1 MTFDKIVTLVSV
13 LIALV
18 SVIFAIKNSK
28 RNDVKDIEKR
38 ASENAIINVKLDTIQ
53 NNITDIKYDVSATKQ
68 DVSKLSERM
77 IKVEES
83 TKSAHKRL
91 DEYEKGRK
99 NE

>member
-1 MTFDKIVTLVSV
+1 MTFDNIVTLVSV
-13 LIALV
+13 SIALI